1 MTYEQEE
8 ELKRIRREME
18 VYDKAISVFDINKHG
33 FLSKS
38 DREKAQETVKTCR
51 FGYFL
56 ECLKKDNKNHVR
68 LNTKGFFG
76 GQTIE
81 VDSEFVDMCLEYF
94 KKKRKALDDKFAAL

>member
-8 ELKRIRREME
+8 ELKRIRKEME
-18 VYDKAISVFDINKHG
+18 IYDKAISVFDINKHE

-38 DREKAQETVKTCR
+38 DREKAQEAIKKNR
-51 FGYFL
+51 FAYFL
-56 ECLKKDNKNHVR
+56 ECLKKDDKNHVR

-81 VDSEFVDMCLEYF
+81 VDNEFVEMCLEHF
-94 KKKRKALDDKFAAL
+94 KKKRKALDDEFAAL

>member
-1 MTYEQEE
+1 MTYEQEK

-18 VYDKAISVFDINKHG
+18 VYDKAIFVFDINKHG

-38 DREKAQETVKTCR
+38 DREKAKETVKTCR

-56 ECLKKDNKNHVR
+56 ECLKKDNKNHVG
-68 LNTKGFFG
+68 LNAKGFFG

-94 KKKRKALDDKFAAL
+94 KKKRKALDDEFAAL